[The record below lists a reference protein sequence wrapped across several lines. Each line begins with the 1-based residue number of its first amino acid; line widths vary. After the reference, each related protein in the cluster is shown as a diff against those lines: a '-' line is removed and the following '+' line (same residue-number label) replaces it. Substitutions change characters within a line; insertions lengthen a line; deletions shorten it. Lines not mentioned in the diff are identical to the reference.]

1 MFSNTS
7 FDLKVMYLV
16 LFVGYLIVFITE
28 SQYIGYAIMLL
39 SLMGIFVI
47 NIGLASK
54 SNMENSFSSIT
65 IGMMSI
71 SSIFTL
77 LTIYLI
83 MMNSISNINSKNNF
97 SYMSYIVQIILFFQ
111 IMIMLFLTNFKHS
124 AFRMILNLVEV
135 LLSIVNLYLVYNLHS
150 MNTNFTT
157 DDCNKN
163 CPKN

>member
-71 SSIFTL
+71 SSIFSDL
-77 LTIYLI
+77 PRFYW
-83 MMNSISNINSKNNF
+83 M
-97 SYMSYIVQIILFFQ
+97 
-111 IMIMLFLTNFKHS
+111 NFKLASVFSRTEHCETRARTHVRAARADS
-124 AFRMILNLVEV
+124 
-135 LLSIVNLYLVYNLHS
+135 
-150 MNTNFTT
+150 
-157 DDCNKN
+157 
-163 CPKN
+163 